1 MIKIFGKRGTGKTTK
16 LIEISAQKQIP
27 ILVVTKQAKYNIMEK
42 ANTLGYSIPTPI
54 VFETDNRNIETV
66 LVDNAETLLTGVLR
80 GFNYFPEGMTIN
92 TKNIG
97 DNVYEI

>member
-42 ANTLGYSIPTPI
+42 RIL
-54 VFETDNRNIETV
+54 
-66 LVDNAETLLTGVLR
+66 
-80 GFNYFPEGMTIN
+80 
-92 TKNIG
+92 
-97 DNVYEI
+97 